1 MTCTL
6 GSLSASIFGGSAS
19 IELLYLQRRL
29 ALVCIRSVTKILSLR
44 LSKDTQ
50 KPNGYIFKEQTLQMD
65 KARGKSGRSP
75 T

>member
-29 ALVCIRSVTKILSLR
+29 ALVCIRSVTKILRLR

-50 KPNGYIFKEQTLQMD
+50 KPNG
-65 KARGKSGRSP
+65 
-75 T
+75 

>member
-50 KPNGYIFKEQTLQMD
+50 KPNGYIVRERCD
-65 KARGKSGRSP
+65 RRE
-75 T
+75 